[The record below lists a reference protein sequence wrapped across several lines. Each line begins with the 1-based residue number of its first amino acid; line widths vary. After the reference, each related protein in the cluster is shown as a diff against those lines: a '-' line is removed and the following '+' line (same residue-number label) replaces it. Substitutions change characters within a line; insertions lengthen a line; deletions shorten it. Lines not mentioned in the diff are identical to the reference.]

1 MKKVYFFVVLTAFLF
16 GTMEVALKL
25 AGSEMDSF
33 QLTFLRFMIGGLL
46 LLPFAI
52 VEMRKNHVR
61 LVLKDFA
68 YLLYVG
74 ILGIPLSMLFFQ
86 LGVMHSNAATASVL
100 ISINPLFTML
110 FAHFMTDEKL
120 KKKNVDAID
129 QRERRMEKMRLLL
142 IHVVLLSVLLV
153 GGSIGAK
160 PVQAAEA
167 NPVDIENAQIIH
179 KNDSY
184 LAKVPKVQI
193 DKISYKAGT
202 DDVGT
207 SDSDSMQQDLLSDLP
222 LSDIQDVLQENT
234 GTENIYFRELVKSLM
249 LADANTDKQ
258 ELFRQILRSAF
269 GDVEEGR
276 QVFVQILLLTA
287 ACAFLQNFINV
298 FENSQISKTGFYL
311 YFLLLMG
318 LLLRSYLLIHGI
330 LEGVLDQVISFM
342 EALLPAFCMTMVF
355 CSQQVAA
362 VGFYQLSLIVIYLI
376 ERVLLYV
383 VIPAIHVYVVLQ
395 MLNCMTAGKLISRM
409 TALLKRGLI
418 WVMRLLLAGVTGMNV
433 IERMIAPSVDNLK
446 KMSVTQ
452 TISMIPGLGNTAQAV
467 GNIFLAPRQ

>member
-1 MKKVYFFVVLTAFLF
+1 MNNKI
-16 GTMEVALKL
+16 E
-25 AGSEMDSF
+25 
-33 QLTFLRFMIGGLL
+33 
-46 LLPFAI
+46 
-52 VEMRKNHVR
+52 
-61 LVLKDFA
+61 
-68 YLLYVG
+68 
-74 ILGIPLSMLFFQ
+74 
-86 LGVMHSNAATASVL
+86 
-100 ISINPLFTML
+100 
-110 FAHFMTDEKL
+110 
-120 KKKNVDAID
+120 KKNASAIER
-129 QRERRMEKMRLLL
+129 RERRMEKMRFFL
-142 IHVVLLSVLLV
+142 IRFSLICVLVVGINWGTKS
-153 GGSIGAK
+153 
-160 PVQAAEA
+160 VQAAEA
-167 NPVDIENAQIIH
+167 ERVDIENTEIIQ
-179 KNDSY
+179 KKESY
-184 LAKVPKVQI
+184 LATVQVSVVSNRTGI
-193 DKISYKAGT
+193 KTET
-202 DDVGT
+202 DNTGT
-207 SDSDSMQQDLLSDLP
+207 SDSDSTQELLSDLP
-222 LSDIQDVLQENT
+222 LSDIQDVLQQNT
-234 GTENIYFRELVKSLM
+234 GTENLSFRELVKSLM
-249 LADANTDKQ
+249 QADTNTDKQ
-258 ELFRQILRSAF
+258 ELFRQILHSAF

-287 ACAFLQNFINV
+287 ACAFLQNFTNV

-355 CSQQVAA
+355 CSQKVAA

-467 GNIFLAPRQ
+467 GNIFFGSAAVIRNGIGTAAMIVLLCLAMGPLLKMLVFSVFYKMAGALAEPFSDKRICGCIDCVGDGALLLFRALGTGILLCMITIAVVVTATV

>member
-1 MKKVYFFVVLTAFLF
+1 MNNK
-16 GTMEVALKL
+16 
-25 AGSEMDSF
+25 
-33 QLTFLRFMIGGLL
+33 I
-46 LLPFAI
+46 
-52 VEMRKNHVR
+52 
-61 LVLKDFA
+61 
-68 YLLYVG
+68 
-74 ILGIPLSMLFFQ
+74 
-86 LGVMHSNAATASVL
+86 
-100 ISINPLFTML
+100 
-110 FAHFMTDEKL
+110 EKR
-120 KKKNVDAID
+120 NTSAID
-129 QRERRMEKMRLLL
+129 QRERQMEKIQLLL
-142 IHVVLLSVLLV
+142 IHFVLLSVLLV
-153 GGSIGAK
+153 GISIGAK
-160 PVQAAEA
+160 PVQAAETEHV
-167 NPVDIENAQIIH
+167 NSENIEMIQDNERCMA
-179 KNDSY
+179 
-184 LAKVPKVQI
+184 KVQI
-193 DKISYKAGT
+193 EEVSYKTET
-202 DDVGT
+202 DDTGT
-207 SDSDSMQQDLLSDLP
+207 LDSDSMQQDILSDLP

-234 GTENIYFRELVKSLM
+234 DTENISFRELVKSLM
-249 LADANTDKQ
+249 RADANTDKL
-258 ELFRQILRSAF
+258 ELFRRILRSAF

-355 CSQQVAA
+355 CSQQVTA

-383 VIPAIHVYVVLQ
+383 VIPTIHVYVVLQ
-395 MLNCMTAGKLISRM
+395 MLNCMTAGNLISRM

-418 WVMRLLLAGVTGMNV
+418 WAMRLLLAGVTGMNV

-467 GNIFLAPRQ
+467 GNIFFRICSSDPKRNRNGSDDRIALSGNRTVAKNADIFGIL

>member
-1 MKKVYFFVVLTAFLF
+1 M
-16 GTMEVALKL
+16 
-25 AGSEMDSF
+25 
-33 QLTFLRFMIGGLL
+33 
-46 LLPFAI
+46 
-52 VEMRKNHVR
+52 
-61 LVLKDFA
+61 
-68 YLLYVG
+68 
-74 ILGIPLSMLFFQ
+74 
-86 LGVMHSNAATASVL
+86 
-100 ISINPLFTML
+100 
-110 FAHFMTDEKL
+110 
-120 KKKNVDAID
+120 
-129 QRERRMEKMRLLL
+129 LL
-142 IHVVLLSVLLV
+142 IHFVLLSVLLV
-153 GGSIGAK
+153 GISIGAK

-167 NPVDIENAQIIH
+167 EHVNSENIEMIQDNERCMA
-179 KNDSY
+179 
-184 LAKVPKVQI
+184 KVQI
-193 DKISYKAGT
+193 EEVSYKTET
-202 DDVGT
+202 DDTGT
-207 SDSDSMQQDLLSDLP
+207 LDSDSMQQDILSDLP

-234 GTENIYFRELVKSLM
+234 DTENISFRELVKSLM
-249 LADANTDKQ
+249 RADANTDKL
-258 ELFRQILRSAF
+258 ELFRRILRSAF

-355 CSQQVAA
+355 CSQQVTA

-383 VIPAIHVYVVLQ
+383 VIPTIHVYVVLQ
-395 MLNCMTAGKLISRM
+395 MLNCMTAGNLISRM

-467 GNIFLAPRQ
+467 GNIFFGSAAVIRNGIGTAAMIVLLCLAIGPLLKC